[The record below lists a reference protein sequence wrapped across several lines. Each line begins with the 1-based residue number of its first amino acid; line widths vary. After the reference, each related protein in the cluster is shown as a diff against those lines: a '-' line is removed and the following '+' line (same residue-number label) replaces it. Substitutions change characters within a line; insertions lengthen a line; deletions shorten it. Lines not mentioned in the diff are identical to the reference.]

1 MLNAGFVYWRTTQ
14 RLAGV
19 AAISLLSLAACGCSL
34 GPRSIEIS
42 RLNYNEAVKK
52 TADQQLLLNI
62 VRLRYVDTPSSL
74 SISSIADQHELTAG
88 LAAMPFFAPASA
100 GDLGGYRGTILPQL
114 NFGGATR
121 PTMSYTPQDDQEF
134 AKRLFTPITLEGI
147 TYLVKTTWPISS
159 VFRLYLENLN
169 WVSNA
174 ETGSGPTPRMAP
186 DYARFRAG
194 IAALQALQD
203 QKLLAFTHRTDWE
216 PASGTLPPEWTSA
229 TAAVE
234 AAKSGLELRRDDQ
247 GQGQLVRKRDLPIL
261 RFDEAVEGTPEF
273 EEFCRA
279 FHLDSGERTFELTV
293 DSLDPFLV
301 DTPKGGLAKLDLET
315 RSLLQV
321 LFFLANGVD
330 VPPELAANGVAPSTA
345 GDDGRGFDWEEVLGG
360 LFHVCSSSSAPASDC
375 ASVAVCYR
383 GYWYYIDAR
392 DRDSKATFN
401 LLMEVSRLEV
411 GTQAGSGPM
420 LTLPLGG
427 R

>member
-1 MLNAGFVYWRTTQ
+1 MLNEARFNLHNSG
-14 RLAGV
+14 RLLGV
-19 AAISLLSLAACGCSL
+19 VAISLLLLAASGCSL

-100 GDLGGYRGTILPQL
+100 GDLGGYRGTVLPQL
-114 NFGGATR
+114 SFGGATR

-174 ETGSGPTPRMAP
+174 ETSSGPTPRMAP
-186 DYARFRAG
+186 DYVRFRSG
-194 IAALQALQD
+194 IAALQSLQD

-216 PASGTLPPEWTSA
+216 PASGALPPEWSSA
-229 TAAVE
+229 SAAVE

-247 GQGQLVRKRDLPIL
+247 GHGQLLRKKDVPIM
-261 RFDEAVEGTPEF
+261 RFDDAVAGTPEF
-273 EEFCRA
+273 EEFCNA
-279 FHLDSGERTFELTV
+279 FHLDPRLRTFDLTV
-293 DSLDPFLV
+293 DTLDPFLV
-301 DTPKGGLAKLDLET
+301 DTPQRGLNGLDLET

-321 LFFLANGVD
+321 LFFLANGVE
-330 VPPELAANGVAPSTA
+330 VPPDLTVKGVAPNTI
-345 GDDGRGFDWEEVLGG
+345 GEDGRDFEWDEVLGG
-360 LFHVCSSSSAPASDC
+360 LFHVCSSSTAPAEDC
-375 ASVAVCYR
+375 ASVAVYYR

-411 GTQAGSGPM
+411 GARTGAGPM
-420 LTLPLGG
+420 LTLPIGG